1 MRIGID
7 IDNTII
13 CYTGVFASIAREQGF
28 DVPLASSKEE
38 TKRWFK
44 DRNLDSAFTIL
55 QGEVYGSQLHKAC
68 LFDDVQ
74 KFIEDASKQGHQLF
88 LVSHKTQYPI
98 IGESIDLRAAAVKFL
113 EKHRVTS
120 YNTVQMQNIFFED
133 TIDNKVARIGALN
146 LDLFI
151 DDLIEVFEHPN
162 YPIHVRSV
170 LFRNVVESSFLDNV
184 EVYSSWQSIGQKILQ
199 KND

>member
-13 CYTGVFASIAREQGF
+13 CYKGVFALVARKQGF

-44 DRNLDSAFTIL
+44 DRKLDSAFTIL
-55 QGEVYGSQLHKAC
+55 QGKVYGSQLHKAC
-68 LFDDVQ
+68 LFDDVH
-74 KFIEDASKQGHQLF
+74 KFIEDASNKGHQLF

-98 IGESIDLRAAAVKFL
+98 LGENIDLRAAALQFL
-113 EKHRVTS
+113 KNCGVISR
-120 YNTVQMQNIFFED
+120 NMLKINNIFFED
-133 TIDNKVARIGALN
+133 TIENKVARIGVLN

-162 YPIHVRSV
+162 YPIHVRSI
-170 LFRNVVESSFLDNV
+170 LFQNDVESTPLDNM
-184 EVYSSWQSIGQKILQ
+184 EVYSSWRSIGQKIL
-199 KND
+199 